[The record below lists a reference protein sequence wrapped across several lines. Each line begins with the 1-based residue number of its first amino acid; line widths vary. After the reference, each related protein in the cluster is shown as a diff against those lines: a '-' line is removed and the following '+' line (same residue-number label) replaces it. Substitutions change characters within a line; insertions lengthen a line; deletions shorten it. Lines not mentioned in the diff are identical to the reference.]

1 MWLYLPCFLQDL
13 AQSVCEAL
21 LNHYK
26 SAGNSQYSQ
35 DCHARIAH
43 TLVSVVMESAVSL
56 GVKNTPVNSAGVLH
70 LLSQYLS
77 TVLPNSL
84 LQLLH
89 CTSEE
94 NKEVCHLRS

>member
-1 MWLYLPCFLQDL
+1 M
-13 AQSVCEAL
+13 CEAL

-26 SAGNSQYSQ
+26 SAGNSQYSR